1 MTRLRHHDPRKPSP
15 TGTAQPA
22 GTPQRPVSP
31 TEWLYLAARRL
42 GPDMVLQLLVEGEG
56 TPDADE
62 LRAAVATAARA
73 CPGSRLVRDG
83 RTWRDTAL
91 PPRVRVL
98 EPDSAMSQDGALD
111 PDMGPSCEVV
121 LLTGAPGRPTT
132 LAFRVF
138 HGVMDGHGALIW
150 ATEVFRALRGEPARP
165 APSTETDYSMLAR
178 LGATGRRP
186 ALLLDQPSPLA
197 PEASGRQGAVRNLAV
212 RGADGAA
219 GGSRSALWRRR
230 TLPGHHPALT
240 ARLAQALADAAAAPA
255 AAPGAR
261 VAEARI
267 MVPVDLRRHRPE
279 LSSTANLTLPV
290 FLRLSAGEDWRAAQ
304 AQLLRA
310 LKEHRELA
318 GGFESGLARLPLPAV
333 AALLRAGRATAERR
347 DRHLASAIVSH
358 LGRIDLAACSA
369 PGFSAT
375 SVYALPV
382 HAPLVPVSC
391 VAVETPTGT
400 ELTVGIQGSG
410 TGLADRADALLDR
423 LVAALEE
430 PSAATPPAAA
440 PPAAA
445 PAPRTTVVR
454 LFRDQVARTPGA
466 PALDGPEG
474 EISYVE
480 LDRSSDAVAAE
491 LLRRGMPPG
500 GRRAE
505 GGRLSPISPISPIS
519 PVGLIVDRSPAGIAG
534 LWGILKSGAAYLPL
548 DPHHPDARI
557 RQVLS
562 DAGVQ
567 ICLTQRHLVDRIGA
581 AAPCQVLAVEDIDP
595 APRVQ
600 LPEPDPDSVAYVIHT
615 SGSTGT
621 PKGVQIEHRSLVGF
635 LRWAAD
641 LCRVDATTRFAFL
654 SSYAFDI
661 SCFPLF
667 LPLLAG
673 GTAVLL
679 PGEPTRAALHNLLH
693 EDRVNT
699 LAVTPS
705 HLDLIE
711 RFDLAPGGA
720 LRNLLVGG
728 EQFTR
733 TAADRARSRFGPG
746 CRIVNAYGPTEATVA
761 CLAHVLDGT
770 ERGHAV
776 PIGHPGPYA
785 QVELMAADKP
795 IAVEEAGAVGEI
807 LVSGVQLARGYLDR
821 PDLDAERFVTGR
833 DGVRRYRTGDLGRRL
848 PDGGVEFVGRMD
860 DQVKIAGHRIEPAEI
875 ETALEAHPAVRR
887 AAVTV
892 RSRPGG
898 AGPALCA
905 YVLAA
910 APATEPGF
918 TGPGGTG
925 PGGTAPG
932 GTAPGGTAP
941 GGTAPGLGPVLR
953 DHLAAQLPAYLV
965 PAAVVP
971 VADLPSTVSG
981 KVDFA
986 ALPDPFAEPSPST
999 VEAPASEPQ
1008 PAEDQV
1014 TEDQVA
1020 EIWSR
1025 VLQVDRRLLGPDS
1038 DFQQLG
1044 GDSLAVLEMLSAVA
1058 SEVLPPGQ
1066 ESPLMN
1072 ELEHLVSDL
1081 TLERVCAAVRRAG
1094 AQNGRRTEA
1103 RA

>member
-1 MTRLRHHDPRKPSP
+1 M
-15 TGTAQPA
+15 GTAQAA

-98 EPDSAMSQDGALD
+98 ESDSAMSQDCALD
-111 PDMGPSCEVV
+111 PDTGPSCEVV

-165 APSTETDYSMLAR
+165 APSTETDYTLLDR

-197 PEASGRQGAVRNLAV
+197 PEAPGGQGAVRNLVV
-212 RGADGAA
+212 RGANGAA

-230 TLPGHHPALT
+230 ALPGHHPALT
-240 ARLAQALADAAAAPA
+240 ARLAQALADAAVAPA

-290 FLRLSAGEDWRAAQ
+290 FLRLSAGEDWRTAQ

-333 AALLRAGRATAERR
+333 ATLLRAGRATAERR

-400 ELTVGIQGSG
+400 ELTVGFQGSG

-430 PSAATPPAAA
+430 PSTATPPAAA

-454 LFRDQVARTPGA
+454 LFREQVARTPGA
-466 PALDGPEG
+466 PALEGPEG
-474 EISYVE
+474 EISYAE

-505 GGRLSPISPISPIS
+505 DGRLSPISPIS

-567 ICLTQRHLVDRIGA
+567 ICLTQRHLVDRIRA

-595 APRVQ
+595 APRVR

-693 EDRVNT
+693 EVRVNT

-711 RFDLAPGGA
+711 RFDLRPGGA

-733 TAADRARSRFGPG
+733 TAAERARSRFGPG

-770 ERGHAV
+770 ERGHAI

-785 QVELMAADKP
+785 HVELVAADKP
-795 IAVEEAGAVGEI
+795 IAAGEAGAVGEI
-807 LVSGVQLARGYLDR
+807 LVSGVQLARGYLGR

-848 PDGGVEFVGRMD
+848 PDGGIEFVGRID

-875 ETALEAHPAVRR
+875 ETALEGHPAVRR

-910 APATEPGF
+910 SAAEPGGTEPG
-918 TGPGGTG
+918 GTE
-925 PGGTAPG
+925 
-932 GTAPGGTAP
+932 
-941 GGTAPGLGPVLR
+941 PGLGPVLR

-999 VEAPASEPQ
+999 VEAPASAPQLAEPQ
-1008 PAEDQV
+1008 VTELQVTDPQLAEDQV
-1014 TEDQVA
+1014 TEDRVA

-1081 TLERVCAAVRRAG
+1081 TLERVCTAVRRAG
-1094 AQNGRRTEA
+1094 EQNGRRTEA